1 MIFTKKNDTLI
12 YILIIKE
19 FMANN
24 IAEIEKFPIK
34 REIWDTVSYV
44 SNIFKQ
50 AIDKWA
56 SDIHIEPH
64 ENFLLI
70 RFRKDGDFMI
80 IDKLNREHISAV
92 VTRLKVLSKIKI
104 DENKKPQDWKIVYF
118 YEAEWKNIDIR
129 LSTLPTSYWEKVV
142 MRILKQDESLI
153 NIEALWLIDVN
164 LQKVREALKS
174 KYWIMLVAWPT
185 GSWKSTTLFWV
196 LKNFNPLELNIST
209 LEDPIE
215 YDIEFVNQSQVKPD
229 IWYTFSSWL
238 RSLVRQDPDIIMV
251 WEIRDKETAVL
262 AVEAALTWH
271 LVLSTIHTNSAAGT
285 VQRLINMWVEPF
297 LLASAMKMV
306 ISQRLWKRICPHCK
320 EEHTITDAQS
330 KRVKEFLGP
339 ILDEND
345 IKNAKFYHWKWCE
358 KCSWTWYKW
367 RLGIH
372 EVLIV
377 WDYLEPLILNKESAN
392 AMRDLAIKHW
402 MVTIVQDALIK
413 ALMWQT
419 TVEEALKL
427 I

>member
-1 MIFTKKNDTLI
+1 MADNKEAINKMPLKK
-12 YILIIKE
+12 
-19 FMANN
+19 
-24 IAEIEKFPIK
+24 
-34 REIWDTVSYV
+34 EIWDIVSYV
-44 SNIFKQ
+44 WNIFKM

-64 ENFLLI
+64 EHFLLT
-70 RFRKDGDFMI
+70 RFRKDWDFMI
-80 IDKLNREHISAV
+80 IDKIDREHISAI

-104 DENKKPQDWKIVYF
+104 DENKKPQDWKIVYY
-118 YEAEWKNIDIR
+118 YEKEKKNIDIR

-142 MRILKQDESLI
+142 MRILKQDDSLI

-164 LQKVREALKS
+164 LEKVREALKS

-185 GSWKSTTLFWV
+185 WSWKSTTLFWV
-196 LKNFNPLELNIST
+196 LKNFDPLELNIST

-215 YDIEFVNQSQVKPD
+215 YDIEYVNQSQVKPD
-229 IWYTFSSWL
+229 IGYTFSTWL

-271 LVLSTIHTNSAAGT
+271 LVVSTIHTNSAAGT

-306 ISQRLWKRICPHCK
+306 ISQRLWKRICNNCK
-320 EEHTITDAQS
+320 REHKITEYERKKVYEQ
-330 KRVKEFLGP
+330 LLP
-339 ILDEND
+339 ILDKSD
-345 IKNAKFYHWKWCE
+345 IDNAIFYEWAGCE
-358 KCSWTWYKW
+358 KCSNTWYKW

-377 WDYLEPLILNKESAN
+377 WEYLEPLILNKESAN
-392 AMRDLAIKHW
+392 VMRDAAIKHW

-413 ALMWQT
+413 SIMWQT
-419 TVEEALKL
+419 TIEEALKL